1 MQSDYLINC
10 LNKVNINGIIQVGAN
25 LGQELDI
32 IRKYTTNIICFEPV
46 PNIFEILSK
55 NNTDIICYN
64 YGLGDFNEIK
74 SMYISSNNSESSS
87 FLKPLNHNNYYNNVH
102 FTNNIDLEI
111 KRFDSLNIEL
121 DKYNVLISDTQ
132 GYETKVLKGFGKL
145 LDKFDLI
152 FVEYINSELYEN
164 YSNLEEL
171 SKYLYKFNFVIDSF
185 MEVGAGW
192 GNACYLKSNKI

>member
-164 YSNLEEL
+164 DSNLEEL